1 MYSAGKGVARGI
13 ACACA
18 GLGESL
24 AHAFWVLAHEACAF
38 GTGTQ
43 KVSHHCPTHQG
54 KGKLQ
59 ALASELKSSFTE
71 AMQELSRIQHG
82 EYALEEKVQS
92 CRVQWRKNCYFFQKE
107 ELNDAKSMIEE
118 ISAKQEE
125 MQQKIEQL
133 QQEKRKESR
142 KLKVKR
148 IQKEEH
154 GSQTVPTPLQGSPFR
169 ALKLPEPVLINED
182 FVKLLHN
189 ATYEKGIVLLA
200 YISCSIIT
208 LGESNMRGEWI
219 SVTSTNLDREENF
232 TVSSS
237 GNAPSKGQASSTIWK
252 QAKDSKERNDEH
264 ILKNLS
270 DRQRDVAPSNS
281 SVENLMWDSSVAA
294 KRQNIALDLL
304 ESERKYVVS
313 LSLIL
318 KVKSTLQGTEVKR
331 NTKESFFPNSLR
343 YLVQQHVELLHALQ
357 ERVLSWPQQGILG
370 DIFLRLT
377 NDENSFLDYY
387 IAYLRDLPEYI
398 SLIHVVILKK
408 EETKSDLY
416 LFFFHIVQRIPEYLL
431 HLQNIL
437 KYTEQ
442 EHPDYYLLLV
452 CVQRLR
458 VFISHY
464 SLLFQCNEDL
474 LIQKRKK
481 LREVSLISSF
491 IKLYKG
497 LATQCPSSGQAAS
510 PTPSATS
517 FHNSGIHSEE
527 TVHLFPSASVSGTT
541 AMHLM
546 SHIKKGQQEM
556 ANIPGKP
563 CEWEADGR
571 KHGRP
576 ESALIPSQFN
586 EEDLKA
592 LAASLQPVPDTEF
605 NAASSDMKEN
615 LEKPHKATVELLQ
628 DSRSFTPDFEDFE
641 YQGNTYS
648 IPGLYEKEP
657 LAILQT
663 CSPAS
668 SESSIDICFL
678 RPVNFTKEPEKAQRT
693 LQLLPKSSDLEHIG
707 SSTSKREAFR
717 SKGKQLSQSLKE
729 FPRSGSEGISTRLYS
744 TRSSSGS
751 RLSNLPER
759 GFQPHEASATSRS
772 SHWNY
777 FPPQR
782 GVGEKQSFVEDM
794 HLEDI
799 RFSCR
804 DDNEQTSFSSHPP
817 RQEQKRSFR
826 SSFRKLFKKK

>member
-1 MYSAGKGVARGI
+1 M
-13 ACACA
+13 
-18 GLGESL
+18 
-24 AHAFWVLAHEACAF
+24 WVPAY
-38 GTGTQ
+38 Q
-43 KVSHHCPTHQG
+43 
-54 KGKLQ
+54 LQ
-59 ALASELKSSFTE
+59 ALASELKSSFSE

-92 CRVQWRKNCYFFQKE
+92 CRCAMEEKVAEMKNSLNDFKE

-189 ATYEKGIVLLA
+189 ATYEKG
-200 YISCSIIT
+200 
-208 LGESNMRGEWI
+208 
-219 SVTSTNLDREENF
+219 VTSTNLDREENLIA
-232 TVSSS
+232 SSS
-237 GNAPSKGQASSTIWK
+237 SDAPSKGQASATIWK
-252 QAKDSKERNDEH
+252 QPKDSKEKNDEY
-264 ILKNLS
+264 ISKNFN
-270 DRQRDVAPSNS
+270 DQQRDLALSRYS
-281 SVENLMWDSSVAA
+281 SVENLMWDSSVAANQNYLCSVIA

-304 ESERKYVVS
+304 ESER
-313 LSLIL
+313 
-318 KVKSTLQGTEVKR
+318 
-331 NTKESFFPNSLR
+331 NFFPNSLR
-343 YLVQQHVELLHALQ
+343 YLVQQHAELLHALQ

-377 NDENSFLDYY
+377 NDENNFLDYY

-408 EETKSDLY
+408 IEEEIKSDLY
-416 LFFFHIVQRIPEYLL
+416 IFFFHIVQRIPEYLL

-452 CVQRLR
+452 CVQRLQ

-481 LREVSLISSF
+481 LRKSSF

-497 LATQCPSSGQAAS
+497 LASQCPSSGPAAS

-527 TVHLFPSASVSGTT
+527 TVHLFPSASVSGIT

-576 ESALIPSQFN
+576 ESALTSSQFN

-592 LAASLQPVPDTEF
+592 LAASLQPLPDMEF

-615 LEKPHKATVELLQ
+615 LEKPRKASAELLQ

-641 YQGNTYS
+641 YRGNTYS

-657 LAILQT
+657 LAVLQT

-678 RPVNFTKEPEKAQRT
+678 RPVNYTKEPEKAHRT
-693 LQLLPKSSDLEHIG
+693 LQPLPKSSDLEHIS
-707 SSTSKREAFR
+707 SSTSKREVFR

-751 RLSNLPER
+751 RLSNLQER
-759 GFQPHEASATSRS
+759 GFQPQEASATSRS
-772 SHWNY
+772 SQWNY

-794 HLEDI
+794 YLEDT